1 MKYGSILLLF
11 LPAAALSYY
20 LGGPPVFTFFAA
32 AVALIY
38 LAAAM
43 GWATEVLAAR
53 AGPTIGGLLNATLG
67 NAAEFIIAL
76 VGVRAGLSVVVKASL
91 TGSILGNS
99 LLVLG
104 MSFLVGG
111 LRHKLQTFNVRN
123 ATMGATLMVLAVS
136 ALLMPSLLHYIGR
149 GEAISEHRLSL
160 AISIILVVAYVASIV
175 FSLITH
181 RHIFPHHRDKEEE
194 GKKRPIAW
202 ASVVLGLT
210 TVGIVAAA
218 ELLVAVV
225 EPTAHALGW
234 SDVFIGIVVVAV
246 AGNAAENFAAI
257 LMAWRNRMDLAIT
270 ITQGSSMQIALLVAP
285 LIVIISYVW
294 PQPLDL
300 IFTPL
305 EVAAVAVSMLIC
317 SLITGDGE
325 SNWFEGLLMLALYA
339 ILGVTFFFAA

>member
-11 LPAAALSYY
+11 LPAAVVSLYF
-20 LGGPPVFTFFAA
+20 GGPPVFTFFAA
-32 AVALIY
+32 AVALVY

-53 AGPTIGGLLNATLG
+53 SGPTVGGLLNATLG

-76 VGVRAGLSVVVKASL
+76 VGVRAGLAVVVKASL

-104 MSFLVGG
+104 ASFMVGG
-111 LRHKLQTFNVRN
+111 LRHKSQQFNVRA
-123 ATMGATLMVLAVS
+123 ATMGATLMVVAVS
-136 ALLMPSLLHYIGR
+136 ALLMPSLLHYVGR
-149 GEAISEHRLSL
+149 TGAISEHRLSL
-160 AISIILVVAYVASIV
+160 AISTIIIVTYVASIV

-181 RHIFPHHRDKEEE
+181 RHAFPHHREDKAIP
-194 GKKRPIAW
+194 KKRVRGA
-202 ASVVLGLT
+202 AVVLALT
-210 TVGIVAAA
+210 TAGIVAAA
-218 ELLVAVV
+218 EILVRVI
-225 EPTAHALGW
+225 EPAAHALGW
-234 SDVFIGIVVVAV
+234 SDVFVGIVVVAV

-257 LMAWRNRMDLAIT
+257 IMAWRNRMDLALT

-285 LIVIISYVW
+285 LVVIISYVW

-305 EVAAVAVSMLIC
+305 EVAAVALSLLIVSLV
-317 SLITGDGE
+317 TADGE
-325 SNWFEGLLMLALYA
+325 SNWFEGLLMLALYGIIA
-339 ILGVTFFFAA
+339 VTFFFVG

>member
-1 MKYGSILLLF
+1 MKYGTVLLIF
-11 LPAAALSYY
+11 LPAAALSLY
-20 LGGPPVFTFFAA
+20 LGGPAVFTFFAA

-76 VGVRAGLSVVVKASL
+76 VGVRAGLAVVVKASL

-104 MSFLVGG
+104 ASFLVGG

-123 ATMGATLMVLAVS
+123 ATMGATLMVVAVS

-149 GEAISEHRLSL
+149 GGAVSEHRLSL

-181 RHIFPHHRDKEEE
+181 RHIFPHHREKEA
-194 GKKRPIAW
+194 GKKRPVAW
-202 ASVVLGLT
+202 ASVVLALT
-210 TVGIVAAA
+210 TAGIVAAA
-218 ELLVAVV
+218 EILVAVI

-234 SDVFIGIVVVAV
+234 SDVFVGIVIVAV

-257 LMAWRNRMDLAIT
+257 LMAWRNRMDLALT

-285 LIVIISYVW
+285 LVVIISYVW

-305 EVAAVAVSMLIC
+305 EVAAVAVSMLIV

-339 ILGVTFFFAA
+339 ILGVTFFFAG

>member
-1 MKYGSILLLF
+1 MKYGAILLLF
-11 LPAAALSYY
+11 LPAAAISFYA
-20 LGGPPVFTFFAA
+20 GGPPVFTFFAA
-32 AVALIY
+32 AVALVY

-53 AGPTIGGLLNATLG
+53 AGATIGGLLNATLG

-76 VGVRAGLSVVVKASL
+76 VGIRAGLAVVVKASL

-104 MSFLVGG
+104 ASFLVGG
-111 LRHKLQTFNVRN
+111 LRHKKQTFNVQ
-123 ATMGATLMVLAVS
+123 AAGMGATLMVVAVS
-136 ALLMPSLLHYIGR
+136 ALLMPSLLHLVAPG
-149 GEAISEHRLSL
+149 GPVSEHRLSL

-175 FSLITH
+175 FSLT
-181 RHIFPHHRDKEEE
+181 
-194 GKKRPIAW
+194 A
-202 ASVVLGLT
+202 VLVLT
-210 TVGIVAAA
+210 TAGIVAAA
-218 ELLVAVV
+218 ELLVGVI

-234 SDVFIGIVVVAV
+234 SDVFVGVVIVAV

-257 LMAWRNRMDLAIT
+257 MMAWRNRMDLALT
-270 ITQGSSMQIALLVAP
+270 ITQGSSMQIALLIAP

-305 EVAAVAVSMLIC
+305 EVAAVALSMLIV
-317 SLITGDGE
+317 SLITADGE

-339 ILGVTFFFAA
+339 ILAVTFFFAV

>member
-1 MKYGSILLLF
+1 MKYGAILLLF
-11 LPAAALSYY
+11 LPAAAISFYA
-20 LGGPPVFTFFAA
+20 GGPPVFTFFAA
-32 AVALIY
+32 AVALVY

-53 AGPTIGGLLNATLG
+53 AGATIGGLLNATLG

-76 VGVRAGLSVVVKASL
+76 VGIRAGLAVVVKASL

-104 MSFLVGG
+104 ASFLVGG
-111 LRHKLQTFNVRN
+111 LRHKKQTFNVQ
-123 ATMGATLMVLAVS
+123 AAGMGATLMVVAVS
-136 ALLMPSLLHYIGR
+136 ALLMPSLLHLVAPG
-149 GEAISEHRLSL
+149 GPVSEHRLSL

-181 RHIFPHHRDKEEE
+181 RHVFPHRAE
-194 GKKRPIAW
+194 GDAPARGRVGW
-202 ASVVLGLT
+202 ATAVLVLT
-210 TVGIVAAA
+210 TAGIVAAA
-218 ELLVAVV
+218 ELLVGVI

-234 SDVFIGIVVVAV
+234 SDVFVGVVIVAV

-257 LMAWRNRMDLAIT
+257 MMAWRNRMDLALT
-270 ITQGSSMQIALLVAP
+270 ITQGSSMQIALLIAP

-305 EVAAVAVSMLIC
+305 EVAAVALSMLIV
-317 SLITGDGE
+317 SLITADGE

-339 ILGVTFFFAA
+339 ILAVTFFFAV